1 MGRHRKPKRV
11 KVDETRRAEFAEQL
25 LDEVT
30 EIVLDCYEVT
40 EDGAESPA
48 DTVSRL
54 ARLLELR
61 RPQQ

>member
-1 MGRHRKPKRV
+1 MGRHHKPKRV
-11 KVDETRRAEFAEQL
+11 KTDEGRRAEFAEQL

-40 EDGAESPA
+40 KDGAEAPA
-48 DTVSRL
+48 DTVARL
-54 ARLLELR
+54 ARLLELH

>member
-11 KVDETRRAEFAEQL
+11 KADEGKRAEFAEQL
-25 LDEVT
+25 LDEIT

-54 ARLLELR
+54 ARLLELH

>member
-1 MGRHRKPKRV
+1 VGRHRKPKRV
-11 KVDETRRAEFAEQL
+11 KADEAKRAKFAEQL

-40 EDGAESPA
+40 EDGTETPA

-54 ARLLELR
+54 ARLLKLH

>member
-11 KVDETRRAEFAEQL
+11 KVDEARRAEFAEQL

-40 EDGAESPA
+40 EDGTEAPA
-48 DTVSRL
+48 DTVTRL